1 MKKLFYFACT
11 SLLALGAVSCDD
23 DDDAPVR
30 SLSATPENLTFTA
43 TPDAPKTIE
52 VKAENVSWK
61 ATTEAG
67 WLTLKN
73 AEGTADGTITV
84 EARNNTT
91 TGPQNATIVIKAEG
105 VDDVTVTVT
114 QEAPG
119 KSLSATP
126 DNLAFTAT
134 PDVPKTIEVQA
145 QNVSWEA
152 TTEAGWLELENAT
165 GTGNG
170 TITVKASD
178 NTTTDPQN
186 ATIVIKAEGVD
197 DVTVTVTQEAGSP
210 AITEPAIIWDRSSR
224 SRMNLQG
231 NVKTVSIFGNHL
243 DDTFIYNLTF
253 DDNGMLTSYDRMYG
267 STTVHFTLT
276 YDGENRLTKIATSE
290 FAIDLGYADHGKYVS
305 TDNIFTNLSYSFNT
319 DFKVWLPRFI
329 KNLSSIT
336 AADAGYSTS
345 IAINV
350 SGDQGSIVYDGDEE
364 GAMPIAFS
372 GEFMSE
378 CKTEGYYATTETFT
392 VNPEN
397 GNLLV
402 HHIIDPF
409 GAMDRKYNDDRIN
422 SIAELSGGDIQQ
434 KAIYNENLDMTRVE
448 DIDDASKNFD
458 IAYEYDEH
466 QNWIKATYSGGSYD
480 GEVLNRTVTY

>member
-1 MKKLFYFACT
+1 MKKLFYFACA

-23 DDDAPVR
+23 DDEAPVR
-30 SLSATPENLTFTA
+30 SLSATPGTLTFTA
-43 TPDAPKTIE
+43 TPDTPKTID

-84 EARNNTT
+84 EA
-91 TGPQNATIVIKAEG
+91 Q
-105 VDDVTVTVT
+105 
-114 QEAPG
+114 
-119 KSLSATP
+119 S
-126 DNLAFTAT
+126 
-134 PDVPKTIEVQA
+134 
-145 QNVSWEA
+145 
-152 TTEAGWLELENAT
+152 
-165 GTGNG
+165 
-170 TITVKASD
+170 

-197 DVTVTVTQEAGSP
+197 DVTITVTQDAGEP

-231 NVKTVSIFGNHL
+231 DVKTVSVFGNHL

-253 DDNGMLTSYDRMYG
+253 DDNGMLSSYDRMYG

-276 YDGENRLTKIATSE
+276 YDGENRLTKIATDE

-336 AADAGYSTS
+336 AADAEYSTS

-350 SGDQGSIVYDGDEE
+350 SGDQGNIVYDGDEE
-364 GAMPIAFS
+364 GATPIAFS

-378 CKTEGYYATTETFT
+378 YKGEGYYATTETFT

-422 SIAELSGGDIQQ
+422 SISELTGGDIQQ
-434 KAIYNENLDMTRVE
+434 KAVYNDNLDMTRVE
-448 DIDDASKNFD
+448 DIDDASKSFD

-480 GEVLNRTVTY
+480 GEVLDRTVTY

>member
-1 MKKLFYFACT
+1 MKKLFYFACA
-11 SLLALGAVSCDD
+11 SLLALGTVSCDD
-23 DDDAPVR
+23 DEAPVR
-30 SLSATPENLTFTA
+30 SLSATPGTLTFTA
-43 TPDAPKTIE
+43 TPDTPKTID

-84 EARNNTT
+84 EA
-91 TGPQNATIVIKAEG
+91 Q
-105 VDDVTVTVT
+105 
-114 QEAPG
+114 
-119 KSLSATP
+119 S
-126 DNLAFTAT
+126 
-134 PDVPKTIEVQA
+134 
-145 QNVSWEA
+145 
-152 TTEAGWLELENAT
+152 
-165 GTGNG
+165 
-170 TITVKASD
+170 

-197 DVTVTVTQEAGSP
+197 DVTITVTQDAGEP

-231 NVKTVSIFGNHL
+231 DVKTVSVFGNHL

-253 DDNGMLTSYDRMYG
+253 DDNGMLSSYDRMYG

-276 YDGENRLTKIATSE
+276 YDGENRLTKIATDE

-305 TDNIFTNLSYSFNT
+305 TDNIFTNLSWSFNT

-336 AADAGYSTS
+336 AADAEYSTS

-350 SGDQGSIVYDGDEE
+350 SGDQGNIVYDGDEE
-364 GAMPIAFS
+364 GATPIAFS

-378 CKTEGYYATTETFT
+378 YKGEGYYATTETFT

-422 SIAELSGGDIQQ
+422 SISELTGGDIQQ
-434 KAIYNENLDMTRVE
+434 KAVYNENLDMTRVE
-448 DIDDASKNFD
+448 NIDDASKNFD
-458 IAYEYDEH
+458 ITYEYDEH

-480 GEVLNRTVTY
+480 GEVLDRTVTY

>member
-1 MKKLFYFACT
+1 MKKLFYFACA
-11 SLLALGAVSCDD
+11 SLLALGTVSCDD
-23 DDDAPVR
+23 DDEAPVR
-30 SLSATPENLTFTA
+30 SLSATPGTLTFTA
-43 TPDAPKTIE
+43 TPDTPKTID

-84 EARNNTT
+84 EA
-91 TGPQNATIVIKAEG
+91 Q
-105 VDDVTVTVT
+105 
-114 QEAPG
+114 
-119 KSLSATP
+119 S
-126 DNLAFTAT
+126 
-134 PDVPKTIEVQA
+134 
-145 QNVSWEA
+145 
-152 TTEAGWLELENAT
+152 
-165 GTGNG
+165 
-170 TITVKASD
+170 

-197 DVTVTVTQEAGSP
+197 DVTITVTQDAGEP

-231 NVKTVSIFGNHL
+231 DVKTVSVFGNHL

-253 DDNGMLTSYDRMYG
+253 DDNGMLSSYDRMYG

-276 YDGENRLTKIATSE
+276 YDGENRLTKIATDE

-305 TDNIFTNLSYSFNT
+305 TDNIFTNLSWSFNT

-336 AADAGYSTS
+336 AADAEYSTS

-350 SGDQGSIVYDGDEE
+350 SGDQGNIVYDGDEE

-378 CKTEGYYATTETFT
+378 CKTEGHYATTETFT

-422 SIAELSGGDIQQ
+422 SISELTGGDIQQ
-434 KAIYNENLDMTRVE
+434 KAVYNDNLDMTRVE
-448 DIDDASKNFD
+448 DIDDASKSFD

-466 QNWIKATYSGGSYD
+466 QNWIKATYSGGSYN
-480 GEVLNRTVTY
+480 GKVLDRTVTY

>member
-1 MKKLFYFACT
+1 MKKLFYFACA
-11 SLLALGAVSCDD
+11 SLLALGTVSCDD
-23 DDDAPVR
+23 DEAPVR
-30 SLSATPENLTFTA
+30 SLSATPGTLTFTA
-43 TPDAPKTIE
+43 TPDTPKTID

-84 EARNNTT
+84 EA
-91 TGPQNATIVIKAEG
+91 Q
-105 VDDVTVTVT
+105 
-114 QEAPG
+114 
-119 KSLSATP
+119 S
-126 DNLAFTAT
+126 
-134 PDVPKTIEVQA
+134 
-145 QNVSWEA
+145 
-152 TTEAGWLELENAT
+152 
-165 GTGNG
+165 
-170 TITVKASD
+170 

-197 DVTVTVTQEAGSP
+197 DVTITVTQDAGEP

-231 NVKTVSIFGNHL
+231 DVKTVSVFGNHL

-253 DDNGMLTSYDRMYG
+253 DDNGMLSSYDRMYG

-276 YDGENRLTKIATSE
+276 YDGENRLTKIATDE

-305 TDNIFTNLSYSFNT
+305 TDNIFTNLSWSFNT

-336 AADAGYSTS
+336 AADAEYSTS

-350 SGDQGSIVYDGDEE
+350 SGDQGNIVYDGDEE
-364 GAMPIAFS
+364 GATPIAFS

-378 CKTEGYYATTETFT
+378 YKGEGYYATTETFT
-392 VNPEN
+392 VNP
-397 GNLLV
+397 
-402 HHIIDPF
+402 
-409 GAMDRKYNDDRIN
+409 
-422 SIAELSGGDIQQ
+422 
-434 KAIYNENLDMTRVE
+434 
-448 DIDDASKNFD
+448 
-458 IAYEYDEH
+458 
-466 QNWIKATYSGGSYD
+466 
-480 GEVLNRTVTY
+480 

>member
-1 MKKLFYFACT
+1 MKKLFYFGCA
-11 SLLALGAVSCDD
+11 SLLALGTVSCDD
-23 DDDAPVR
+23 DDEAPVR
-30 SLSATPENLTFTA
+30 SLSATPGTLTFTA
-43 TPDAPKTIE
+43 TPDTPKTID

-84 EARNNTT
+84 EA
-91 TGPQNATIVIKAEG
+91 Q
-105 VDDVTVTVT
+105 
-114 QEAPG
+114 
-119 KSLSATP
+119 S
-126 DNLAFTAT
+126 
-134 PDVPKTIEVQA
+134 
-145 QNVSWEA
+145 
-152 TTEAGWLELENAT
+152 
-165 GTGNG
+165 
-170 TITVKASD
+170 

-197 DVTVTVTQEAGSP
+197 DVTITVTQDAGEP

-231 NVKTVSIFGNHL
+231 DVKTVSVFGNHL

-253 DDNGMLTSYDRMYG
+253 DDNGMLSSYDRMYG

-276 YDGENRLTKIATSE
+276 YDGENRLTKIATDE

-305 TDNIFTNLSYSFNT
+305 TDNIFTNLSWSFNT

-336 AADAGYSTS
+336 AADAEYSTS

-350 SGDQGSIVYDGDEE
+350 SGDQGNIVYDGDEE

-422 SIAELSGGDIQQ
+422 SISELTGGDIQQ
-434 KAIYNENLDMTRVE
+434 KAVYNDNLDMTRVE
-448 DIDDASKNFD
+448 DIDDASKSFD

-466 QNWIKATYSGGSYD
+466 QNWIKATYSGGSYN
-480 GEVLNRTVTY
+480 GKVLDRTVTY